1 MNLEKSIPM
10 QISIQADDLLFNIQN
25 RFQEMYPY
33 LKLDFLTTSTAD
45 SGFAG
50 EAKSIDVRPERSVA
64 QLEEELKGICGV
76 NVRVLRKCGQ
86 RKHEP
91 VSGQGTTLAQQNKQ
105 GKLRTVLAPVPDVY

>member
-1 MNLEKSIPM
+1 MH
-10 QISIQADDLLFNIQN
+10 ISIQADELLFNIQN

-33 LKLDFLTTSTAD
+33 LKLDFLTAPNASSA
-45 SGFAG
+45 GFAG

-91 VSGQGTTLAQQNKQ
+91 ANGQEATLAQQNKQ
-105 GKLRTVLAPVPDVY
+105 GKLRTVFARVPDVY